1 MTRPSV
7 NATCIMSSLKT
18 TDFASA
24 VVGRNDRCGVVR
36 LLVEVVIPGLSEFRL
51 MVFDQLTDLGQFSPI
66 ESMIGRQRHGI
77 QAKLGQILARL
88 NVNVRQLLL

>member
-1 MTRPSV
+1 MTRLSV

-36 LLVEVVIPGLSEFRL
+36 LLVEVVIPGLSQFSL
-51 MVFDQLTDLGQFSPI
+51 VFFDQLTDLGQFPSV
-66 ESMIGRQRHGI
+66 ETMIG
-77 QAKLGQILARL
+77 
-88 NVNVRQLLL
+88 